1 MRNFKA
7 ITKEFNE
14 VVVKIKKY
22 IDENKSVFEY
32 KDLKLYEAS
41 CPQFVKGSEDA
52 TWLVEIAEKIGDNNY
67 MDEFYFMCEQEYDC
81 FLDWMKEEGI
91 EDNRQYIGRTSTFKL
106 VPSHEFLSYDYGD
119 NIDFDRES
127 VDTFIN
133 NEYNGY
139 TDIYYVLNDNGFID
153 SELLRKFCADSDNN
167 IEQLKEDME
176 AFIEQGYND
185 FLSLVEDVVKVHE
198 YIQGIKDNQCSILRD
213 YIQCTIDDGA
223 YDEFLNPSI
232 EGEE

>member
-7 ITKEFNE
+7 ITKEFNG

-22 IDENKSVFEY
+22 ISENKSVFEY
-32 KDLKLYEAS
+32 KDLKLHEAS
-41 CPQFVKGSEDA
+41 CPQFTKGNEDA

-67 MDEFYFMCEQEYDC
+67 MDEFYFMCEQEYNC
-81 FLDWMKEEGI
+81 FLEWMKQEGI
-91 EDNRQYIGRTSTFKL
+91 EDNRQYIGSTSTFKL
-106 VPSHEFLSYDYGD
+106 VPSRDFLSYDYGD
-119 NIDFDRES
+119 NVDFDRES
-127 VDTFIN
+127 IDSFIN

-139 TDIYYVLNDNGFID
+139 TDIYYALDDNGFID
-153 SELLRKFCADSDNN
+153 SELLRKFCADSDND

-185 FLSLVEDVVKVHE
+185 FLSLMEDVVKVHE

-213 YIQCTIDDGA
+213 YIQCAIDDGV

-232 EGEE
+232 EEE